1 MFKKKK
7 DLDLINF
14 ESLLLKPMI
23 QESMAQEQT
32 FDNFKRR
39 NKRYHE
45 NRKYVEDEETGEETI
60 RPCENV

>member
-1 MFKKKK
+1 
-7 DLDLINF
+7 
-14 ESLLLKPMI
+14 MI

-45 NRKYVEDEETGEETI
+45 NRKHVEDEETGEETI

>member
-1 MFKKKK
+1 
-7 DLDLINF
+7 
-14 ESLLLKPMI
+14 MI